1 MHGGGPPLVTMSL
14 ATCSSVVRGALK
26 AKESE
31 ATRRPVSTRLRQL
44 GKVPLNERGIEVAE
58 NDDEVGAEHGF
69 LYGLQQRVVIGVRMR
84 SVM

>member
-1 MHGGGPPLVTMSL
+1 MSF
-14 ATCSSVVRGALK
+14 ATCSCVVRGALK

-31 ATRRPVSTRLRQL
+31 VTRRPGSTRSRQL
-44 GKVPLNERGIEVAE
+44 EKVPLNERGIEVAE

-69 LYGLQQRVVIGVRMR
+69 LSGLQQRVVIGVRIR